1 MKSFYKQALV
11 FCFCSGLIV
20 SVLAE
25 VHQVQAQEQ
34 GCGAV
39 AQASVD
45 DVFNQALKTITMLS
59 DRAVRLRDRGVWQPD
74 RNFADRFLRRGARSL
89 RRIRTLLAQ
98 IEDSN
103 VACEVGEVHSC
114 AVQSVPKKKLL
125 KAFDAIFSAPFPSGL
140 ESLKNSQRVQRRR
153 FKRKLDE
160 LQSSYAVRS

>member
-1 MKSFYKQALV
+1 MKSFYKQAVV

-20 SVLAE
+20 SVLSA
-25 VHQVQAQEQ
+25 VPQVQAQEKE
-34 GCGAV
+34 CGAV

-45 DVFNQALKTITMLS
+45 DVLNQALKTIITLS

-89 RRIRTLLAQ
+89 QMIRTLLGQ
-98 IEDSN
+98 IEESN
-103 VACEVGEVHSC
+103 VACDLEDVHSC
-114 AVQSVPKKKLL
+114 VVQSVPKKKLL

-153 FKRKLDE
+153 FKGKLDE
-160 LQSSYAVRS
+160 LQSSYAVCS